1 MNGTQI
7 RKRRLHLEKRLNEL
21 GRLMVYNPEIE
32 EILNELQKLREEC
45 PHDNVSNGACI
56 NCLKRV

>member
-21 GRLMVYNPEIE
+21 SRHMVYNSEIE

-45 PHDNVSNGACI
+45 PHDSVSNGACI

>member
-7 RKRRLHLEKRLNEL
+7 RKRRLRLEKRLNEL
-21 GRLMVYNPEIE
+21 SRHMVYNSEIE

-45 PHDNVSNGACI
+45 PHDSVSNGTCI